1 MDRLTFDSIEKKTH
15 PHYKDYLEGVY
26 DDERD
31 IYDLW
36 SRHNSRYNSRYYI
49 NIYTICRA
57 SDACRRGMNL
67 DTGE

>member
-31 IYDLW
+31 IYDL
-36 SRHNSRYNSRYYI
+36 
-49 NIYTICRA
+49 
-57 SDACRRGMNL
+57 
-67 DTGE
+67 